1 MPGLSDME
9 ELLSRIENK
18 QITDYMREALGCYS
32 SGAYRACIVLSYIAV
47 FDDLRQKLIPLAKIS
62 STARQISAEIER
74 RADSQDI
81 YETYMIDQLRSHQLI
96 TETDAFHLGKIRDLR
111 NKSAHASGLH
121 PSPEE
126 ARYVYFE
133 TIDKFLSREV
143 LKTTHAVDDLILRL
157 KNDNYFP
164 VITVEQV
171 TAIVTSEVDSLHP
184 LAIAYLMTKL
194 VALTE
199 DADPVY
205 AKNAF
210 RFLTGLAAKDD
221 LMLNNE
227 LQRRLI
233 TPKADDTTKALLL
246 TTVIGA
252 NARLLIGLDSTT
264 ELRMKNILQSAIETR
279 KTDPPTQISHPSVLL
294 GKIIGKLGPEYID
307 SHLEKYSESVVRT
320 FCYFGPL
327 VQSVENSPRLRTLL
341 VEVWK
346 QNAASGDFMTANQFA
361 DSAGSLDAYFNKL
374 SPQEAFELVAAVC
387 EAAHWN
393 AFSSINLRNQ
403 KFAATP
409 TLSRLAAEFLAQNPN
424 RAEEIVHEQFK
435 TSIKELLADYLPS
448 ASTTL
453 IEPTGR

>member
-1 MPGLSDME
+1 VPGLSDME
-9 ELLSRIENK
+9 ELLSRIQNE

-47 FDDLRQKLIPLAKIS
+47 FDDLRQKIVPLAKIS
-62 STARQISAEIER
+62 SVARQISEEIER
-74 RADSQDI
+74 RASDQDV
-81 YETYMIDQLRSHQLI
+81 YETYMIDQLRAHQLI

-111 NKSAHASGLH
+111 NKSAHPSGLH

-143 LKTTHAVDDLILRL
+143 LKTTHAVDDILVRL

-164 VITVEQV
+164 VISVEHV
-171 TAIVTSEVDSLHP
+171 TAIVSSEISVLHP
-184 LAIAYLMTKL
+184 QAIAYLLTKL

-199 DADPVY
+199 DADPVH
-205 AKNAF
+205 AKNAS

-221 LMLNNE
+221 PALNIE

-233 TPKADDTTKALLL
+233 TPKADDTTKALVL

-252 NARLLIGLDSTT
+252 NARLLIGLDATT
-264 ELRMKNILQSAIETR
+264 ELRMKNILHSAIEAR
-279 KTDPPTQISHPSVLL
+279 KADPPTQISHPSVLL

-307 SHLEKYSESVVRT
+307 SHLEKYSDSVVRT

-341 VEVWK
+341 IEVWK
-346 QNAASGDFMTANQFA
+346 QNAASADFTTANQFA
-361 DSAGSLDAYFNKL
+361 DSAGSLDPYFNSL

-387 EAAHWN
+387 KAAGWN
-393 AFSSINLRNQ
+393 AFSAINLRNQ

-409 TLSRLAAEFLAQNPN
+409 SLARLAAEFLTQNPSQ
-424 RAEEIVHEQFK
+424 AEQIVLEQFK
-435 TSIKELLADYLPS
+435 TSTKELLADYLPS
-448 ASTTL
+448 AS
-453 IEPTGR
+453 ITG